1 MARTT
6 LYLLEEDAGKA
17 VLSHA
22 LETGYGPV
30 VAEMDG
36 DFYSLSRAGG

>member
-6 LYLLEEDAGKA
+6 LYLLEEDAGEA

-22 LETGYGPV
+22 LETEYGPV
-30 VAEMDG
+30 IAGMDG
-36 DFYSLSRAGG
+36 AFYRAG